1 MHIYIKCYFYFLIFK
16 VVLFMVDIL
25 INTEF
30 HCHQTKFLQR
40 CKPYQQPS
48 YQDLLRHSYQKLLRR
63 LDPHLD
69 SMWLMR
75 SVCLLAVHARAR
87 LLIALNPQWAIL
99 SFFWMVTKVIWRTQR
114 KTFHCLT
121 TILFLK
127 HDHGDFLLLEKWASI
142 CYSLHHDF
150 LTSVVCLLKTF
161 FKYVVLQ

>member
-1 MHIYIKCYFYFLIFK
+1 MRIKCIYIKCYFYFLIFK

-25 INTEF
+25 INIEF

-99 SFFWMVTKVIWRTQR
+99 SFFWMVTKGNLENSKKNFSLFDDNFVFKTWLWGFFIVR
-114 KTFHCLT
+114 KMSFRV
-121 TILFLK
+121 
-127 HDHGDFLLLEKWASI
+127 
-142 CYSLHHDF
+142 CYS
-150 LTSVVCLLKTF
+150 
-161 FKYVVLQ
+161 

>member
-1 MHIYIKCYFYFLIFK
+1 MRIKCIYYIKCYLYFLIFK

-25 INTEF
+25 INIEF

-114 KTFHCLT
+114 KIFHCLT
-121 TILFLK
+121 KVFKECHLVKVLSFKKVNTISAWLRVQTN
-127 HDHGDFLLLEKWASI
+127 S
-142 CYSLHHDF
+142 
-150 LTSVVCLLKTF
+150 
-161 FKYVVLQ
+161 

>member
-1 MHIYIKCYFYFLIFK
+1 MRIKCIIIYIKCYFYFLIFK

-114 KTFHCLT
+114 KNLSLFDDNFVFKTWPWGFFIVRKMSFSMLLIAPWFSYFSCLP
-121 TILFLK
+121 F
-127 HDHGDFLLLEKWASI
+127 
-142 CYSLHHDF
+142 
-150 LTSVVCLLKTF
+150 
-161 FKYVVLQ
+161 

>member
-1 MHIYIKCYFYFLIFK
+1 MARILYIKCYIYFLIFK

-25 INTEF
+25 INIEF

-48 YQDLLRHSYQKLLRR
+48 YQDLLRHSYQRLLRR

-75 SVCLLAVHARAR
+75 SVCLLAVHVRAR
-87 LLIALNPQWAIL
+87 PLIALNPQWAIMSVFL
-99 SFFWMVTKVIWRTQR
+99 MITKVIWRTQR
-114 KTFHCLT
+114 ITFRCLT

-127 HDHGDFLLLEKWASI
+127 RDNEDFSLLEKWSSEYFLLIALWFSYI
-142 CYSLHHDF
+142 SLP
-150 LTSVVCLLKTF
+150 S
-161 FKYVVLQ
+161 